1 MFFKFK
7 KKQTIVDPYQE
18 QQEKLAQIG
27 SLLYQVRIEKDISLK
42 LIEAKTQIPIRL
54 LKAIEKGDLTS
65 LPEPVYIRGLIK
77 QFADIMQLDGTA
89 ISNSF
94 PIDIPIKSGKFR
106 SGFRLPS
113 FQLRP
118 FHLYFVYI
126 LLVVFSV
133 RGISNI
139 LRESAT
145 QIAIQPQSSTAVK
158 PTPNK
163 STKPTAS
170 KATPTPKKTPA
181 KPVVTNVKI
190 NETSWLK
197 IVADGKT
204 LFEGNLPKGTQRTWT
219 AQQQIT
225 INAGN
230 AGGVIVSFNN
240 EKAKPLG
247 KLGQVVTVTYKAK
260 PSGTGDRTRA
270 EANR

>member
-7 KKQTIVDPYQE
+7 KKQIVIDPYQQ

-27 SLLYQVRIEKDISLK
+27 SLLYQVRIEKNISLK

-89 ISNSF
+89 IANSF
-94 PIDIPIKSGKFR
+94 PIDTSIPSRNFR

-118 FHLYFVYI
+118 FHLYLVYI
-126 LLVVFSV
+126 SLVVLSV

-139 LRESAT
+139 LRESVSP
-145 QIAIQPQSSTAVK
+145 IAIQPQSSTAIK
-158 PTPNK
+158 PPPNK
-163 STKPTAS
+163 TTKPNAS
-170 KATPTPKKTPA
+170 KPTPTPKKTPA
-181 KPVVTNVKI
+181 KPVVTDVKI
-190 NETSWLK
+190 DATSWLK
-197 IVADGKT
+197 IVVDGKT
-204 LFEGNLPKGTQRTWT
+204 AFEGNLPKGTQRTWT

-225 INAGN
+225 IIAGN
-230 AGGVIVSFNN
+230 AGGVIVAFND
-240 EKAKPLG
+240 EKPKPLG

-260 PSGTGDRTRA
+260 PSITGDR
-270 EANR
+270 NKPNI

>member
-7 KKQTIVDPYQE
+7 KKKTIVDPYQA
-18 QQEKLAQIG
+18 QQEKLAEIG

-54 LKAIEKGDLTS
+54 LQAIEKGDIKS
-65 LPEPVYIRGLIK
+65 LPEPVYIRGMIK
-77 QFADIMQLDGTA
+77 QFADVMRLDGTA
-89 ISNSF
+89 IANSF
-94 PIDIPIKSGKFR
+94 PIDLPIKSGKFR
-106 SGFRLPS
+106 SSFRLPT

-118 FHLYFVYI
+118 FHLYLVYI
-126 LLVVFSV
+126 LLVVLSV

-139 LRESAT
+139 LKESVS
-145 QIAIQPQSSTAVK
+145 QVAIEPQSSTAVK
-158 PTPNK
+158 PTANQA
-163 STKPTAS
+163 TKPTAS
-170 KATPTPKKTPA
+170 KPTPTPKKTPA
-181 KPVVTNVKI
+181 KPVVTDVKL

-225 INAGN
+225 IIAGN
-230 AGGVIVSFNN
+230 AGGVIVTFNN

-247 KLGQVVTVTYKAK
+247 KLGQVVTVNYKAN
-260 PSGTGDRTRA
+260 PS
-270 EANR
+270 

>member
-7 KKQTIVDPYQE
+7 KKKIKIDPYQQ
-18 QQEKLAQIG
+18 QQEKLAEIG

-54 LKAIEKGDLTS
+54 LQAIEKGDIKS

-77 QFADIMQLDGTA
+77 QFADVMRLDGTA
-89 ISNSF
+89 IANSF
-94 PIDIPIKSGKFR
+94 PINISVKSGKFR

-118 FHLYFVYI
+118 FHLYLVYI
-126 LLVVFSV
+126 LIVVLSV

-145 QIAIQPQSSTAVK
+145 QIAIEPQSSTAVK
-158 PTPNK
+158 PSP
-163 STKPTAS
+163 TKPTAS
-170 KATPTPKKTPA
+170 KPKPTPKKTPT
-181 KPVVTNVKI
+181 KPVVTDVKL

-225 INAGN
+225 IIAGN
-230 AGGVIVSFNN
+230 AGGVIVTFNN

-247 KLGQVVTVTYKAK
+247 KLGQVVTVNFKAQ
-260 PSGTGDRTRA
+260 PSATGDRKKPSI
-270 EANR
+270 